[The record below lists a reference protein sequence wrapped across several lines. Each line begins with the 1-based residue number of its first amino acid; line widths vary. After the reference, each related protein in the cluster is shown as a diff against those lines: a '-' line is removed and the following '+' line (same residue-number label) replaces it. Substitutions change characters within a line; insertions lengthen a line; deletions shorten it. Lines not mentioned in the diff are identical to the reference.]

1 LSKRAVRDK
10 FGFSYSF
17 VVELN
22 HAPISRFVCCVW
34 QTAVALPYGHTE
46 GKKCKH

>member
-1 LSKRAVRDK
+1 MRHILVLVLI
-10 FGFSYSF
+10 Y

-22 HAPISRFVCCVW
+22 HVPISRFVCCVW